1 MEKANVKKVSVN
13 FVVNKNEDIENPKR
27 DIESEI
33 NEKLKKSRR
42 GNRKK
47 T

>member
-33 NEKLKKSRR
+33 NEIKKSRR